1 MDAELA
7 QPQHEEIAYVLP
19 VDLQEFLVVFKCRH
33 TSPQGSTQA
42 VLTLITQELRI
53 FNNKVSIRLHFNL
66 TT

>member
-1 MDAELA
+1 M
-7 QPQHEEIAYVLP
+7 LP
-19 VDLQEFLVVFKCRH
+19 VDLQEFLVLFKCRH

-66 TT
+66 TI